1 MIPASSPPA
10 ASAASVSTSA
20 PTDAV
25 QARAPSGA
33 AVPPPPTPG
42 GSGPL
47 RAPPGAGLGGSGGDP
62 LRWRLLLLRGV
73 TGIAFGLLALLLPGP
88 TLASLVLLFAVYM
101 LVDGVA
107 AIVSGVRAARHDR
120 KRWGWF
126 IFEGLADIAAGLV
139 AFFWPGLTIVVFV
152 WLSAFWALVSGALM
166 LGAALRWTR
175 GQGRGWLVFGGLVSL
190 VWGVLLLM
198 APVAGALVMTL
209 WLGAYALAFGIALL
223 VLALRLRR
231 DGGVTAT
238 TSA

>member
-1 MIPASSPPA
+1 MIPASFPPA
-10 ASAASVSTSA
+10 ASAASASTRA
-20 PTDAV
+20 PGDTV
-25 QARAPSGA
+25 QARAPSD
-33 AVPPPPTPG
+33 AVPPPSPG

-47 RAPPGAGLGGSGGDP
+47 RAPPGAGLDGGGGP

-73 TGIAFGLLALLLPGP
+73 TGIVFGLLALLLPGP

-101 LVDGVA
+101 LIDGVA
-107 AIVSGVRAARHDR
+107 ALVSGARAARHER
-120 KRWGWF
+120 GRWGWF
-126 IFEGLADIAAGLV
+126 LFEGLADIAAGLV
-139 AFFWPGLTIVVFV
+139 AFFWPGLTIFVFV

-175 GQGRGWLVFGGLVSL
+175 GQGRGWLVLGGLVSL

-231 DGGVTAT
+231 DGGTAAT
-238 TSA
+238 TAA